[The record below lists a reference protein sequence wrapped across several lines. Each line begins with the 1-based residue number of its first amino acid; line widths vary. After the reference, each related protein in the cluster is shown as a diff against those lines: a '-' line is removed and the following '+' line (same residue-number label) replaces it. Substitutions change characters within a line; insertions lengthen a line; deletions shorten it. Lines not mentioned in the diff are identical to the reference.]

1 MVSEVY
7 RSNSNKQICQVDI
20 ADNYDHKHQDLSLDD
35 QNAGLSRMSLDIARS
50 LYRKLAI
57 QGTVF
62 SPETFRTLKATYYRM
77 ALDLIE
83 TYRNDA
89 IMNGLSFDIH
99 KEEEAIELFAEN
111 ILEAGTQFLERST
124 DAPFIPTWNRV
135 FSAMPD
141 IFDELVAA
149 VEADHAEFSVVRDI
163 PKVARG

>member
-1 MVSEVY
+1 MY
-7 RSNSNKQICQVDI
+7 RNNSNKQICQVDI

-35 QNAGLSRMSLDIARS
+35 QNAGLSRMSMDIARS

-57 QGTVF
+57 QGTVLNQ
-62 SPETFRTLKATYYRM
+62 ETFRTLKATYYRM

-99 KEEEAIELFAEN
+99 QEEEAIELFAQN
-111 ILEAGTQFLERST
+111 ILEAGDQFLERSSE
-124 DAPFIPTWNRV
+124 APFIPTWNRV

-141 IFDELVAA
+141 IFDELVKA
-149 VEADHAEFSVVRDI
+149 VEADHQEFSSIQDLS
-163 PKVARG
+163 KVAQG

>member
-1 MVSEVY
+1 M
-7 RSNSNKQICQVDI
+7 DI

-35 QNAGLSRMSLDIARS
+35 QNAGLSRMSMDIARS

-57 QGTVF
+57 QGTVLNQ
-62 SPETFRTLKATYYRM
+62 ETFRTLKATYYRM

-99 KEEEAIELFAEN
+99 QEEEAIELFAQN
-111 ILEAGTQFLERST
+111 ILEAGDQFLERSSE
-124 DAPFIPTWNRV
+124 APFIPTWNRV

-141 IFDELVAA
+141 IFDELVKA
-149 VEADHAEFSVVRDI
+149 VEADHQEFSSIQDLS
-163 PKVARG
+163 KVAQG

>member
-1 MVSEVY
+1 MCIRDS
-7 RSNSNKQICQVDI
+7 
-20 ADNYDHKHQDLSLDD
+20 
-35 QNAGLSRMSLDIARS
+35 QNAGLSRMSLNIARS

-62 SPETFRTLKATYYRM
+62 NQETFRTLKATYYRM

-99 KEEEAIELFAEN
+99 REEEAIELFAAN
-111 ILEAGTQFLERST
+111 ILEAGMQFLERSSEV
-124 DAPFIPTWNRV
+124 PFIPTWNRV

-141 IFDELVAA
+141 IFDELIAA
-149 VEADHAEFSVVRDI
+149 VEADHEDFSTAPEL

>member
-1 MVSEVY
+1 
-7 RSNSNKQICQVDI
+7 
-20 ADNYDHKHQDLSLDD
+20 
-35 QNAGLSRMSLDIARS
+35 
-50 LYRKLAI
+50 
-57 QGTVF
+57 
-62 SPETFRTLKATYYRM
+62 M

-99 KEEEAIELFAEN
+99 REEEAVELFAEN
-111 ILEAGTQFLERST
+111 ILEAGVQFLERSSE
-124 DAPFIPTWNRV
+124 APFIPTWNRV

-149 VEADHAEFSVVRDI
+149 VETDHEEFSAAREL